1 MTDGD
6 PKSQPAGETNKISQP
21 PLDETL
27 PPSWIRDQQQLQGG
41 DDAEKLSTDD
51 REGASPAA
59 SLSKPLTPDSVNDGH
74 SDVLTDKSAE
84 YESFTSQLDGELP
97 QRFGDYELLEEIA
110 RGGMGVVF
118 RARQVKLDRQV
129 ALKMILTGKL
139 AGDSDVQR
147 FYTEASSAAALD
159 HPGVVPVYEVGEQN
173 GQHFFSMGFIEGE
186 SLAAMI
192 ARNPLSPTRSAN
204 MLKKITE
211 AMVYAHDEG
220 VIHRDLKP
228 ANVLLDKR
236 RDPHISDFGLAKKT
250 TSGSQLTVTGQIIG
264 TPSYM
269 PPEQASGETNLIGPV
284 ADVYSLGAIL
294 YCCLTGRP
302 PFQAANPMETLR
314 QVVERDPVSPR
325 QLNSQ
330 IDQDLDTICL
340 KCLEKDPQRRYA
352 TAQDL
357 VDELD
362 RFLNGEPI
370 KARPISA
377 LDRSFRWCR
386 RNPVVTTLV
395 AALTLTFIIGMAGIT
410 WKWREATFQRQQAE
424 ESQESE
430 MNMATDEAEG
440 ISEIEEEQD
449 MMEVQLAM
457 ERQDFRVAHSLLEA
471 WTQTLLDKSGVASP
485 DLSQQQTVQLETS
498 LVYFKQFIE
507 RHAEEK
513 KKLAL
518 VVESYSLAG
527 RIQEVTGYPEEALGS
542 HAQILQLLEK
552 PVRSIPV
559 PVRHAFLGQAYFESA
574 RLHGLLDR
582 EVQGS
587 AQYSVEEKERQGQ
600 AHQQQI
606 EYCLTQAFAQGFFK
620 TQEYIERLEKDPCL
634 LAFRSRKGFEKLLH
648 EIEEANKRLRQ

>member
-6 PKSQPAGETNKISQP
+6 PKSQLAGETNKISQP

-74 SDVLTDKSAE
+74 SDVLTDKSAD

-110 RGGMGVVF
+110 RGGMGIVF

-147 FYTEASSAAALD
+147 FYTEASSAAALE

-192 ARNPLSPTRSAN
+192 SRNPLSPTRSAN

-211 AMVYAHDEG
+211 AMVYAHGEG

-236 RDPHISDFGLAKKT
+236 RNPHISDFGLAKKT

-269 PPEQASGETNLIGPV
+269 PPEQASGETNLIGPA

-330 IDQDLDTICL
+330 IDHDLDTICL

-395 AALTLTFIIGMAGIT
+395 AALTLTFIIGMGGIT

-430 MNMATDEAEG
+430 MNMATDESEG

-449 MMEVQLAM
+449 MLEVQLAM
-457 ERQDFRVAHSLLEA
+457 ERQDFRVAHSLLETWA
-471 WTQTLLDKSGVASP
+471 QTLLGKSGVASA

-518 VVESYSLAG
+518 VVQSYSIAG
-527 RIQEVTGYPEEALGS
+527 RIQEVTGHPEEALDS
-542 HAQILQLLEK
+542 HAQILQLLET
-552 PVRSIPV
+552 PVKSIPV

-600 AHQQQI
+600 AHQQQV
-606 EYCLTQAFAQGFFK
+606 EYCLTQAFAQAFFE
-620 TQEYIERLEKDPCL
+620 TQEHIERLEKDPYL

-648 EIEEANKRLRQ
+648 EIKESNKRLRQ

>member
-6 PKSQPAGETNKISQP
+6 PKSQLAGETNKISQP

-27 PPSWIRDQQQLQGG
+27 PPSWIRDQQQAQGG
-41 DDAEKLSTDD
+41 DAVEKLSTDD
-51 REGASPAA
+51 GEGASAAA

-84 YESFTSQLDGELP
+84 YESFTSQLEGELP
-97 QRFGDYELLEEIA
+97 QQFGDYELLEEIA

-147 FYTEASSAAALD
+147 FYSEASSAAALE

-211 AMVYAHDEG
+211 AIVYAHAEG

-236 RDPHISDFGLAKKT
+236 RNPHISDFGLAKKT

-269 PPEQASGETNLIGPV
+269 PPEQASGETNLIGPA
-284 ADVYSLGAIL
+284 ADIYSLGAIL

-357 VDELD
+357 VDELE

-377 LDRSFRWCR
+377 LDRSLRWCR

-395 AALTLTFIIGMAGIT
+395 AALTLTFIIGMAGIS
-410 WKWREATFQRQQAE
+410 WKWREANFQQQQAE

-449 MMEVQLAM
+449 MIEVQLAM
-457 ERQDFRVAHSLLEA
+457 ERQDFRVAHSLLET
-471 WTQTLLDKSGVASP
+471 WTQALLDKSGVASP
-485 DLSQQQTVQLETS
+485 DLTQQQTVQLETS
-498 LVYFKQFIE
+498 LVYFKQFVE

-518 VVESYSLAG
+518 VVQSYSLAG

-542 HAQILQLLEK
+542 HEQILQLLEK
-552 PVRSIPV
+552 PVKSIPV

-587 AQYSVEEKERQGQ
+587 AQYSVEEKERLGQ
-600 AHQQQI
+600 THQQQV
-606 EYCLTQAFAQGFFK
+606 EYCLTQAFAQGFFE
-620 TQEYIERLEKDPCL
+620 TQEHIERLEKDPYL

-648 EIEEANKRLRQ
+648 EIEESNKRLRQ

>member
-6 PKSQPAGETNKISQP
+6 PKSQLAGETNKISQP

-27 PPSWIRDQQQLQGG
+27 PPSWIRDQQQAQPG
-41 DDAEKLSTDD
+41 DDAEKVSTDD
-51 REGASPAA
+51 GGSPA
-59 SLSKPLTPDSVNDGH
+59 SLSKPLTSDSVDDGH

-84 YESFTSQLDGELP
+84 YESFTSQLEGELP
-97 QRFGDYELLEEIA
+97 QQFGDYELLEEIA

-147 FYTEASSAAALD
+147 FYSEASSAAALE

-211 AMVYAHDEG
+211 AMVYAHAEG

-236 RDPHISDFGLAKKT
+236 RNPHISDFGLAKKT

-269 PPEQASGETNLIGPV
+269 PPEQASGETNLIGPA
-284 ADVYSLGAIL
+284 ADIYSLGAIL

-357 VDELD
+357 VDELE

-377 LDRSFRWCR
+377 LDRSLRWCR
-386 RNPVVTTLV
+386 RNPVVSTLT
-395 AALTLTFIIGMAGIT
+395 ATLFLTFIIGMAGIT
-410 WKWREATFQRQQAE
+410 WKWREANFQQQQAE

-449 MMEVQLAM
+449 MIEVQLAM
-457 ERQDFRVAHSLLEA
+457 ERQDFRSAHSLLET
-471 WTQTLLDKSGVASP
+471 WVQTLLGKRGVASP

-498 LVYFKQFIE
+498 LVYFKQFVE

-518 VVESYSLAG
+518 VVQSYSLAG

-542 HAQILQLLEK
+542 HEQILQLLEK
-552 PVRSIPV
+552 PVKSIPV

-587 AQYSVEEKERQGQ
+587 AQYSVEEKERLGQ
-600 AHQQQI
+600 THQQQV
-606 EYCLTQAFAQGFFK
+606 EYCLTQAFAQGFFE
-620 TQEYIERLEKDPCL
+620 TQEHIERLEKDPYL

-648 EIEEANKRLRQ
+648 EIEESNKRLRQ

>member
-1 MTDGD
+1 MNSSKMGSDKNVEC
-6 PKSQPAGETNKISQP
+6 KS
-21 PLDETL
+21 
-27 PPSWIRDQQQLQGG
+27 
-41 DDAEKLSTDD
+41 
-51 REGASPAA
+51 
-59 SLSKPLTPDSVNDGH
+59 
-74 SDVLTDKSAE
+74 
-84 YESFTSQLDGELP
+84 
-97 QRFGDYELLEEIA
+97 
-110 RGGMGVVF
+110 
-118 RARQVKLDRQV
+118 
-129 ALKMILTGKL
+129 ILFQ
-139 AGDSDVQR
+139 S
-147 FYTEASSAAALD
+147 
-159 HPGVVPVYEVGEQN
+159 H
-173 GQHFFSMGFIEGE
+173 
-186 SLAAMI
+186 
-192 ARNPLSPTRSAN
+192 
-204 MLKKITE
+204 
-211 AMVYAHDEG
+211 
-220 VIHRDLKP
+220 
-228 ANVLLDKR
+228 
-236 RDPHISDFGLAKKT
+236 
-250 TSGSQLTVTGQIIG
+250 
-264 TPSYM
+264 
-269 PPEQASGETNLIGPV
+269 LI
-284 ADVYSLGAIL
+284 
-294 YCCLTGRP
+294 C
-302 PFQAANPMETLR
+302 
-314 QVVERDPVSPR
+314 

-377 LDRSFRWCR
+377 LDRSLRWCR

-410 WKWREATFQRQQAE
+410 WKWQEATFQRQQAE

-430 MNMATDEAEG
+430 MNMATDQAEG
-440 ISEIEEEQD
+440 ISQIEEEQD
-449 MMEVQLAM
+449 MLEVQLAM
-457 ERQDFRVAHSLLEA
+457 ERQDFRVAHSLLETWA
-471 WTQTLLDKSGVASP
+471 QTLLGKSGVASA

-518 VVESYSLAG
+518 VVQSYSIAG
-527 RIQEVTGYPEEALGS
+527 RIQEVTGHPEEALGS

-552 PVRSIPV
+552 PVKSIPV

-648 EIEEANKRLRQ
+648 EIEESNKRLRQ

>member
-6 PKSQPAGETNKISQP
+6 PKSQTAGETNKMSQP

-27 PPSWIRDQQQLQGG
+27 PPSWIRDRQQTEL
-41 DDAEKLSTDD
+41 DDAEKLSTAGQQGDAPAGSLVKPLIPD
-51 REGASPAA
+51 PAA
-59 SLSKPLTPDSVNDGH
+59 DGH
-74 SDVLTDKSAE
+74 SDVQDGNSAE
-84 YESFTSQLDGELP
+84 YQSFTSQLEGELP

-139 AGDSDVQR
+139 AGESDVQR
-147 FYTEASSAAALD
+147 FYTEASSAAALE
-159 HPGVVPVYEVGEQN
+159 HPGVVPVYEVGEEN
-173 GQHFFSMGFIEGE
+173 GQHFFSMGFVEGE

-192 ARNPLSPTRSAN
+192 SRSPLSPTRAAN

-211 AMVYAHDEG
+211 AIVYAHGEG

-250 TSGSQLTVTGQIIG
+250 SSGSQLTVTGQIIG

-269 PPEQASGETNLIGPV
+269 PPEQASGETNQIGPT
-284 ADVYSLGAIL
+284 ADIYSLGAIL

-314 QVVERDPVSPR
+314 QVAERDPVSPR

-340 KCLEKDPQRRYA
+340 KCLEKDPQRRYT
-352 TAQDL
+352 TAQEL

-370 KARPISA
+370 KARPISSF
-377 LDRSFRWCR
+377 DRSFRWCR
-386 RNPVVTTLV
+386 RNPVITTLV
-395 AALTLTFIIGMAGIT
+395 ASLFLMFVIGVGGIS
-410 WKWREATFQRQQAE
+410 WKWREANFQKQQAE

-430 MNMATDEAEG
+430 MNMATDESEG
-440 ISEIEEEQD
+440 ISEIEQRQD
-449 MMEVQLAM
+449 MAEVQLAM
-457 ERQDFRVAHSLLEA
+457 ERQDFREAHSLVET
-471 WTQTLLDKSGVASP
+471 WTQTLVDDGGLAGPS
-485 DLSQQQTVQLETS
+485 LSQQQRLQLEAN
-498 LVYFKQFIE
+498 LIYFKEFTE
-507 RHAEEK
+507 RHVEER

-518 VVESYSLAG
+518 VVKSYSLVG
-527 RIQEVTGYPEEALGS
+527 RIEEVIGRPTEALAS
-542 HAQILQLLEK
+542 NEQILRLLEK
-552 PVRSIPV
+552 PVDSIPGSA
-559 PVRHAFLGQAYFESA
+559 RYALLGQAYFESA
-574 RLHGLLDR
+574 RLHGLLNR
-582 EVQGS
+582 KIQES
-587 AQYSVEEKERQGQ
+587 AQYTVAEKDQQ
-600 AHQQQI
+600 TQTHQQQI
-606 EYCLTQAFAQGFFK
+606 SHCLTQAFAQGFFEV
-620 TQEYIERLEKDPCL
+620 QAHLDRLKKDPYL
-634 LAFRSRKGFEKLLH
+634 LAFRSRAEFDKLLDQ
-648 EIEEANKRLRQ
+648 IEKSNKRLRQ

>member
-6 PKSQPAGETNKISQP
+6 RKSQTTGETNKMSQP

-27 PPSWIRDQQQLQGG
+27 PPSWIRDRQQAQL
-41 DDAEKLSTDD
+41 DDADQLSIDAQQGD
-51 REGASPAA
+51 SPAD
-59 SLSKPLTPDSVNDGH
+59 SLAKPLIPDPAADGH
-74 SDVLTDKSAE
+74 SDVQADNSAE
-84 YESFTSQLDGELP
+84 YQSFTSQLEGELP

-147 FYTEASSAAALD
+147 FYSEASSAAALE

-173 GQHFFSMGFIEGE
+173 GQHFFSMGFVEGE

-192 ARNPLSPTRSAN
+192 SRSPLSPTRAAN

-211 AMVYAHDEG
+211 AIVYAHGEG

-236 RDPHISDFGLAKKT
+236 RNPHISDFGLAKKT

-269 PPEQASGETNLIGPV
+269 PPEQASGETNLVGPS
-284 ADVYSLGAIL
+284 ADIYSLGAIL

-314 QVVERDPVSPR
+314 QVAERDPVSPR
-325 QLNSQ
+325 QLNAQ

-352 TAQDL
+352 TAQEL

-370 KARPISA
+370 KARPISS
-377 LDRSFRWCR
+377 LDRSLRWCR
-386 RNPVVTTLV
+386 RNPVISTLV
-395 AALTLTFIIGMAGIT
+395 AALSLTLVIGVLGIS
-410 WKWREATFQRQQAE
+410 WKWREANFQRQQAE
-424 ESQESE
+424 QSQESE
-430 MNMATDEAEG
+430 MNMATDESEG
-440 ISEIEEEQD
+440 ISEIEQQQD
-449 MMEVQLAM
+449 MVEVQLAM
-457 ERQDFRVAHSLLEA
+457 ERQDFREAHSLLET
-471 WTQTLLDKSGVASP
+471 WTQSLLDNGGVAEPS
-485 DLSQQQTVQLETS
+485 LSQQQAAQLETN
-498 LVYFKQFIE
+498 LLYFKEFTE
-507 RHAEEK
+507 RHVAEK

-518 VVESYSLAG
+518 VVQSYAISG
-527 RIQEVTGYPEEALGS
+527 RIQEVTGHPEEALVS
-542 HAQILQLLEK
+542 NEQILQLLEK
-552 PVRSIPV
+552 PVKSISV
-559 PVRHAFLGQAYFESA
+559 PARHAFLGQAYFESA
-574 RLHGLLDR
+574 RLHGLLNR
-582 EVQGS
+582 QVQGS
-587 AQYSVEEKERQGQ
+587 AQYTVEEKEQRAQT
-600 AHQQQI
+600 HQQQI
-606 EYCLTQAFAQGFFK
+606 GHCLTQAFAQGFFEA
-620 TQEYIERLEKDPCL
+620 QAHIDRLKKDPHL

-648 EIEEANKRLRQ
+648 EIAESNKRLRQ

>member
-6 PKSQPAGETNKISQP
+6 PKSQLAGETDKSSQP

-27 PPSWIRDQQQLQGG
+27 PPSWIRDQQQAQGG
-41 DDAEKLSTDD
+41 DAAEKLSTDD
-51 REGASPAA
+51 GEGASAAA

-84 YESFTSQLDGELP
+84 YESFTSQLEGELP
-97 QRFGDYELLEEIA
+97 QQFGDYELLEEIA

-147 FYTEASSAAALD
+147 FYSEASSAAALE

-211 AMVYAHDEG
+211 AMVYAHGEG

-236 RDPHISDFGLAKKT
+236 RNPHISDFGLAKKT

-269 PPEQASGETNLIGPV
+269 PPEQASGETNLIGPA
-284 ADVYSLGAIL
+284 ADIYSLGAIL

-357 VDELD
+357 VDELE

-377 LDRSFRWCR
+377 LDRSLRWCR

-395 AALTLTFIIGMAGIT
+395 AALTLTFIIGMAGIS
-410 WKWREATFQRQQAE
+410 WKWREANFQQQQAE

-449 MMEVQLAM
+449 MIEVQLAM
-457 ERQDFRVAHSLLEA
+457 ERQDFRVAHSLLET
-471 WTQTLLDKSGVASP
+471 WTQALLDKSGVASP
-485 DLSQQQTVQLETS
+485 DLTQQQTVQLETS
-498 LVYFKQFIE
+498 LVYFKQFVE

-518 VVESYSLAG
+518 VVQSYSLAG

-542 HAQILQLLEK
+542 HEHILQLLEK
-552 PVRSIPV
+552 PVKSIPV

-587 AQYSVEEKERQGQ
+587 AQYSVEEKERLGQ
-600 AHQQQI
+600 ARQQQV
-606 EYCLTQAFAQGFFK
+606 EHCLTQAFAQGFFE
-620 TQEYIERLEKDPCL
+620 TQEYIERLEKDPYL
-634 LAFRSRKGFEKLLH
+634 LAFRSRNAFEKLLH
-648 EIEEANKRLRQ
+648 EIEESNKRLRQ